1 MASLVRLAAVAAAAF
16 VALSFLLFAEVGLR
30 DGSKGQIERID
41 GAPASKKLEADVQR
55 PNPVPSVE
63 RVRESNS
70 SSLREQIEDVN
81 DVLVSPF
88 TGYTDFESAW
98 GERLLVLL
106 LGLLLYGGGGLLLA
120 NFFPKHK
127 STAGDWR
134 EATS

>member
-16 VALSFLLFAEVGLR
+16 VALSFLLFAEVGVR
-30 DGSKGQIERID
+30 DGSKSQIERID

-98 GERLLVLL
+98 GERLLVLF